1 MKKVITLIVKGTKM
15 RKFRK
20 ISKNKSYMKRHRHV
34 FKVGRMK
41 GLTSIPVRFR
51 GRRI

>member
-1 MKKVITLIVKGTKM
+1 MKKVITLIVKGIKM
-15 RKFRK
+15 RKIR
-20 ISKNKSYMKRHRHV
+20 KNKSYMKRHRHV